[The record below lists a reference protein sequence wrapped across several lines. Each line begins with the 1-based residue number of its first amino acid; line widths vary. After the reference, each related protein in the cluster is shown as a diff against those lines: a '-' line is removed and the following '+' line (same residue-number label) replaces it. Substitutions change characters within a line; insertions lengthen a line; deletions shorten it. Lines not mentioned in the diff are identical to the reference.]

1 MTEKIE
7 VKRVRIHINRQ
18 KYESPSPTTG
28 KALYELGGIGHH
40 DELFEEVGGDHED
53 ILIPRNDTTISLK
66 EDEHFYSQKDF
77 VIIVNA
83 QKKTV
88 TKKVLTFNE
97 VVELAF
103 GQIPPN
109 SEAVTYT
116 VSYRN
121 GPHSNPEGSMVEG
134 QSVKIKDGMI
144 FNVTKTNKS

>member
-7 VKRVRIHINRQ
+7 TKKIRIHINRQ
-18 KYESPSPTTG
+18 KYESLSPTTG
-28 KALYELGGIGHH
+28 KSLYELGGIGPH

-53 ILIPRNDTTISLK
+53 NLIQRDDKLIHLK

-88 TKKVLTFNE
+88 TKNKLTFNE

-103 GQIPPN
+103 GPIPPN
-109 SEAVTYT
+109 NDTIAYT

-121 GPHSNPEGSMVEG
+121 GPHSNPDGSMVEG

-144 FNVTKTNKS
+144 FNVSKTNKS